1 MRVLVVH
8 CHPRPDSFCASLR
21 EAVLEGLARA
31 GHEAD
36 LIDLYA
42 SGFSPALTAEERAR
56 YHTEGENL
64 RGVED
69 HVARLRAAEA
79 IVLVYPTWW
88 YGMPA
93 MLKGWFDRVWL
104 PGVAFRLGPGAIEPL
119 LAKIRRLAVVT
130 TYGSPRWLLW
140 AIGHPDR
147 KLLGRGL
154 RRLCARGCTLEWLS
168 QTRMDRVPRATL
180 EAFRERVRAHFSRW

>member
-21 EAVLEGLARA
+21 DAVLDGLARA
-31 GHEAD
+31 GHAAD
-36 LIDLYA
+36 LVDLYA
-42 SGFSPALTAEERAR
+42 CGFSPVLTAEERAR

-64 RGVED
+64 GGIED

-79 IVLVYPTWW
+79 VVLVYPTWW

-93 MLKGWFDRVWL
+93 MLKGWFDRVWV

-119 LAKIRRLAVVT
+119 LTNIRRLAVVT

-154 RRLCARGCTLEWLS
+154 RRLCARGCTLEWHS

-180 EAFRERVRAHFSRW
+180 EAFRARVLAHFSRW